1 MSHAETVHTLQP
13 AAGATDALVK
23 FTSNLRYDAL
33 PADAKHYAKR
43 HLLDTVGVMIAGAG
57 GSIATQ
63 AENVLKLV
71 RPAGTVP
78 VTGRSRRADLLDAAF
93 LGGTAAH
100 GIELDD
106 GYRHGSAH
114 CGCVVIPAVIPMAA
128 DRKASGAQLIEAIVC
143 GYETNIALARAC
155 APDLRHRGFHPTSA
169 VGPFGAAMATG
180 KLRGLNAQQLANALG
195 LAASSSAGLFAFVA
209 GGGDVKRLHAGHA
222 SREGMQAALLA
233 EQGTEGPPNVIEGRD
248 GFMQAFAF
256 GRIDKA
262 RPITLPPQAEYGIT
276 DCYIKPYAC
285 CRHIQPAVEAAF
297 GLCADEDIKFDDIK
311 KVDVETYKIATEHA
325 HVPWDDF
332 ASAQLSFPYLMG
344 LATRYRGVKFEHF
357 DDKNRADP
365 AFTDFASKLT
375 VSAPAEIDQ
384 LYPKLRPARVTITT
398 SKGKFV
404 RQADEAWGS
413 RQVPLDDEGLIA
425 KFHGLVGPV
434 FGEPRARQL
443 SELLWNVE
451 ALDNVAPLAE
461 ALAKV

>member
-1 MSHAETVHTLQP
+1 M
-13 AAGATDALVK
+13 
-23 FTSNLRYDAL
+23 
-33 PADAKHYAKR
+33 
-43 HLLDTVGVMIAGAG
+43 
-57 GSIATQ
+57 
-63 AENVLKLV
+63 LV
-71 RPAGTVP
+71 R
-78 VTGRSRRADLLDAAF
+78 S
-93 LGGTAAH
+93 
-100 GIELDD
+100 
-106 GYRHGSAH
+106 
-114 CGCVVIPAVIPMAA
+114 
-128 DRKASGAQLIEAIVC
+128 
-143 GYETNIALARAC
+143 
-155 APDLRHRGFHPTSA
+155 
-169 VGPFGAAMATG
+169 
-180 KLRGLNAQQLANALG
+180 
-195 LAASSSAGLFAFVA
+195 VA

-233 EQGTEGPPNVIEGRD
+233 EQGPEAPPNVIEGRD

-297 GLCADEDIKFDDIK
+297 GLCTDEDIKFDDIR

-357 DDKNRADP
+357 DDKNRTDP
-365 AFTDFASKLT
+365 AFTDFANKLT
-375 VSAPAEIDQ
+375 VSAPTEIDQ
-384 LYPKLRPARVTITT
+384 LYPNLRPARVTITT

-425 KFHGLVGPV
+425 KFRGLVGPV

-461 ALAKV
+461 ALAKA

>member
-155 APDLRHRGFHPTSA
+155 APDL
-169 VGPFGAAMATG
+169 
-180 KLRGLNAQQLANALG
+180 Q
-195 LAASSSAGLFAFVA
+195 
-209 GGGDVKRLHAGHA
+209 
-222 SREGMQAALLA
+222 
-233 EQGTEGPPNVIEGRD
+233 IGR
-248 GFMQAFAF
+248 
-256 GRIDKA
+256 
-262 RPITLPPQAEYGIT
+262 
-276 DCYIKPYAC
+276 
-285 CRHIQPAVEAAF
+285 
-297 GLCADEDIKFDDIK
+297 
-311 KVDVETYKIATEHA
+311 A
-325 HVPWDDF
+325 HV
-332 ASAQLSFPYLMG
+332 
-344 LATRYRGVKFEHF
+344 
-357 DDKNRADP
+357 
-365 AFTDFASKLT
+365 
-375 VSAPAEIDQ
+375 
-384 LYPKLRPARVTITT
+384 
-398 SKGKFV
+398 
-404 RQADEAWGS
+404 
-413 RQVPLDDEGLIA
+413 
-425 KFHGLVGPV
+425 
-434 FGEPRARQL
+434 
-443 SELLWNVE
+443 
-451 ALDNVAPLAE
+451 
-461 ALAKV
+461 